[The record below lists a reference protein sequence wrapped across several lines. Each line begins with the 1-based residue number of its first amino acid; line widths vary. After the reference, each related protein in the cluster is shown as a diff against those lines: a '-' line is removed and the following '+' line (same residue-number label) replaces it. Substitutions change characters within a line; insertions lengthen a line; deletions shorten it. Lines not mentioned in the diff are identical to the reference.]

1 MAGKDRKKQLAR
13 QRYERQEQRRKAE
26 AARARRL
33 KIVGSVAAVAVIAG
47 AGAGVAAAV
56 GKGDDKGSDAAADTS
71 ASPQAKPKAK
81 PGECAY
87 TKAAGEAGAP
97 KDLGTPPVKPVHKGT
112 VKATIKTSQGDIGLS
127 LDGAKAPCA
136 VNSFAFL
143 AKKDFWNKSHCH
155 RLSTSAGLRM
165 LQCGD
170 PTGTGSGGPGYQF
183 DNENTEGATYG
194 KGTLAMA
201 NAGESPTG
209 GGTNG
214 SQFFLVYGDSQLPPN
229 YTVFG
234 KITSGLDTLEAVAKA
249 GIAKAG
255 QDGTGEPK
263 KKVTIRDV
271 AIAGK

>member
-1 MAGKDRKKQLAR
+1 MAAKDRKKQLAR
-13 QRYERQEQRRKAE
+13 QRYERQEQRRQAE

-56 GKGDDKGSDAAADTS
+56 GGKDDGDKASEAGADAS
-71 ASPQAKPKAK
+71 ATPQAKAK

-87 TKAAGEAGAP
+87 TAASEPGAP
-97 KDLGTPPVKPVHKGT
+97 KGLGTPPVKPAYQGT
-112 VKATIKTSQGDIGLS
+112 VKATIKTSQGDIGLT

-143 AKKDFWNKSHCH
+143 AKKDFWNKTHCH
-155 RLSTSAGLRM
+155 RLSTSEGLKM

-170 PTGTGSGGPGYQF
+170 PTGKGSGGPGYQF
-183 DNENTEGATYG
+183 DNENTEGAKYG

-201 NAGESPTG
+201 NAGQSPTG

-214 SQFFLVYGDSQLPPN
+214 SQFFLVYGDSQLSPD

-234 KITSGLDTLEAVAKA
+234 EITSGLDKLEAVAKA
-249 GIAKAG
+249 GIDKPG

-263 KKVTIRDV
+263 KKVTIQDV